1 MWGRRAGL
9 LAVAIAVLAIASAL
23 VIWLSWPS
31 GEEVL
36 TVFHAGSLTLP
47 LELLAEEFEAKYGV
61 EVHLEAF
68 GSVSAIRQITELG
81 RSCDVLAVAD
91 YKLIPELMW
100 PEHADW
106 CIIFATN
113 EMVIAYTDESAY
125 SGEIGPDNWPEVLLR
140 DGVSIGR
147 SDPAQDPCG
156 YRALLVWKLSEAYYG
171 LPGLYEQLLAK
182 SPQPTRPKSHDLVL
196 LLQNGQL
203 DYAFMY
209 KSVAVQNGLKFVDL
223 PPEVDLGHEEFA
235 DVYASA
241 SVYVEGL
248 GEVRGEPIRYAIT
261 IPKCVEHFD
270 LAVKFVELLLSD
282 VGSSILIDCGQNPIS
297 PALALGYDAVP
308 EELRAYV
315 VRWEG

>member
-1 MWGRRAGL
+1 MWGRRARL
-9 LAVAIAVLAIASAL
+9 LGAAVAILAAASAA

-31 GEEVL
+31 GERTL
-36 TVFHAGSLTLP
+36 TIFHAGSLALP
-47 LELLAEEFEAKYGV
+47 LELLADEFEAKYGV

-68 GSVSAIRQITELG
+68 GSVSAVRQITELG

-106 CIIFATN
+106 CILFATN

-125 SGEIGPDNWPEVLLR
+125 SDEIGPDNWPDVLLR

-171 LPGLYEQLLAK
+171 LPGLYDQLLAK
-182 SPQPTRPKSHDLVL
+182 SPEPTRPKSHDLVL
-196 LLQNGQL
+196 LLQEGQL
-203 DYAFMY
+203 DYAFIY
-209 KSVAVQNGLKFVDL
+209 KSVAVQNGLEFVDL
-223 PPEVDLGHEEFA
+223 PPEVDLGHEELA
-235 DVYASA
+235 DIYASV

-248 GEVRGEPIRYAIT
+248 GEVGGEPIRYAVT
-261 IPKCVEHFD
+261 IPKCAEHFD
-270 LAVKFVELLLSD
+270 LAVKFVELLLGN
-282 VGSSILIDCGQNPIS
+282 VGASILLDCGQNPIS
-297 PALALGYDAVP
+297 PGLALGYDAVP
-308 EELRAYV
+308 EELKTYV
-315 VRWEG
+315 VRWEE

>member
-1 MWGRRAGL
+1 MWGRNARL
-9 LAVAIAVLAIASAL
+9 LAVTVAALALASVSA
-23 VIWLSWPS
+23 IWLYWPS
-31 GEEVL
+31 GKEVL

-47 LELLAEEFEAKYGV
+47 LELLAKEFEAKHGV

-81 RSCDVLAVAD
+81 RRCDVLAVAD
-91 YKLIPELMW
+91 YKLILELMW
-100 PEHADW
+100 PQHADW
-106 CIIFATN
+106 CILFATN

-125 SGEIGPDNWPEVLLR
+125 SSEIGPDNWPEVLLR
-140 DGVSIGR
+140 EDVSIGR

-156 YRALLVWKLSEAYYG
+156 YRALLVWKLSETYYG
-171 LPGLYEQLLAK
+171 LPGLYEQLLAR
-182 SPQPTRPKSHDLVL
+182 SPQPTRPKSHDLLL

-203 DYAFMY
+203 DYAFIY

-223 PPEVDLGHEEFA
+223 PPEVDLGHEELA
-235 DVYASA
+235 DTYASA

-270 LAVKFVELLLSD
+270 LAVKFVEFLLGD
-282 VGSSILIDCGQNPIS
+282 TGISIFTDCGQNPTS

-308 EELRAYV
+308 QELRAYV